1 MRAEKRTRVL
11 ISKLGLDGHDRGA
24 KLVAHALKQEGMD
37 VIYLGIRHTIG
48 QVVDTAIR
56 KKAEYVGLSFLAG
69 DHMTWV
75 PKVIREF
82 REQQADHIK
91 LIIGGIILKEQIPEL
106 KSMGVEQVFLPGTPL
121 KEIANYIKAHSTA
134 AKALEKR
141 NDH

>member
-1 MRAEKRTRVL
+1 MAENRTRVL

-121 KEIANYIKAHSTA
+121 KEIANYIKAHSTTA
-134 AKALEKR
+134 QARENR